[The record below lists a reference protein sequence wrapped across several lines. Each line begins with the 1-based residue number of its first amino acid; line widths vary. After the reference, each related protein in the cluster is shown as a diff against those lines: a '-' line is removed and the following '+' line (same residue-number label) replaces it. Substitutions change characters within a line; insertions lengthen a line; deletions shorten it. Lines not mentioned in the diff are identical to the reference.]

1 MAALRSTRD
10 LGLAPDYEGKV
21 RDMFDL
27 GDRLLIVAT
36 DRISAFDVIMNDIVP
51 GRGVVLN
58 VMSLAWFKR
67 FAQVVPNHVLT
78 ADPAEFPAPF
88 SDHAAHLGGRSVLVR
103 KAQRFDVECVVRGY
117 IAGSGW
123 KSYRE
128 DGTICGH
135 VLPAGL
141 RRAEQLP
148 APIFTPSTKA
158 DEGHDENIPF
168 ERMAE
173 IVGPEH
179 AAALRDIA
187 LRLYTEGAAFARPR
201 GVILADTKFEFGL
214 VDGRIILIDEVMTPD
229 SQPLLAGRRA
239 PGGPGAA
246 QLGQADPAQPPR
258 DPGSG
263 TMRRRR
269 PGCRRRS
276 WRRPRSATAR
286 CWTSCSRRRPPHGA
300 STCERTAARPA
311 ERDRQERSDRGRDR
325 AAAPRL
331 PAGRLRRH
339 GHRSCGRRAWP

>member
-128 DGTICGH
+128 DGTVCGH

-148 APIFTPSTKA
+148 APIFTPATKA
-158 DEGHDENIPF
+158 DEGHDENIPY

-187 LRLYTEGAAFARPR
+187 MKLYTEGAAFARPR

-229 SQPLLAGRRA
+229 SSRFWPAAGHQAGQEPPSWDKQILRNHLETLDWDHA
-239 PGGPGAA
+239 P
-246 QLGQADPAQPPR
+246 PP
-258 DPGSG
+258 
-263 TMRRRR
+263 
-269 PGCRRRS
+269 
-276 WRRPRSATAR
+276 
-286 CWTSCSRRRPPHGA
+286 
-300 STCERTAARPA
+300 
-311 ERDRQERSDRGRDR
+311 
-325 AAAPRL
+325 PRL
-331 PAGRLRRH
+331 PAEILAKTSQRYREVLDILFPEEAA
-339 GHRSCGRRAWP
+339 AWRKYL